1 MINDEYIL
9 SERDVELIKFALEKT
24 ISIVKKETSEDVR
37 VCGSLQYNEY
47 QYTKV

>member
-37 VCGSLQYNEY
+37 VDLVKEMKNLLSGM
-47 QYTKV
+47 